1 MSSMSNANSLAAAF
15 VDLATYGELESKL
28 YGNRLKYSNNFLP
41 YTIQK
46 FKFQKPTR
54 ALSPVTESLKKT
66 VIFITAIGFIINYAY
81 KYNLTYFDPCDLL
94 QKIFLI
100 SAILTLFFI
109 IKNN

>member
-15 VDLATYGELESKL
+15 VDLATYTELESRL
-28 YGNRLKYSNNFLP
+28 YGNRPKSADNFLP
-41 YTIQK
+41 YTSEK

-54 ALSPVTESLKKT
+54 APSPVTESLKKT

-81 KYNLTYFDPCDLL
+81 KYNLTYFEPCDLL
-94 QKIFLI
+94 QRIFLI

-109 IKNN
+109 IF